1 MARKKIEIMDTTLRD
16 GEQTSG
22 VSFSASEKLTIAK
35 LLLEELKVDRIEI
48 ASARVSEGEFQAVKN
63 VTNWASQAGY
73 IDQVE
78 VLTFVDK
85 GVSIDWMIEAGA
97 KVQNLLTKGSLN
109 HLTHQLKKTPNHHFK
124 EIEESINLAK
134 EKAIETNV
142 YLEDWSNGMRNSK
155 DYVFEFLAFLSTQ
168 PIKRIM
174 LPDTLGVLTP
184 AESFAFVSEIKSKYP
199 HLHFDFHA
207 HNDYD
212 LGVSNALEALKAGA
226 DGLHLTINGMGE
238 RAGNAPMAST
248 IAVINDFLPAV
259 EVGVNE
265 KVLYTVSKLVENFSG
280 VMIPANKPIIG
291 ANVFTQTA
299 GIHADGDNKKN
310 LYFSD
315 LLPERFGRTRKYAL
329 GKASGKANIQKNL
342 QELGLQLNDEDLKKV
357 TQRIIELG
365 DKKQVVTKEDLPYII
380 SDVLDRTYEEKVKVE
395 SYVLTHSKGLKP
407 STTVSIT
414 INGKNYEENASGDGQ
429 FDAFM
434 NAIRTIFKNINFVLP
449 NLIDYAVRIPPGS
462 HSDALCETIITWK
475 SPDKEF
481 KTRGLDSDQTVSA
494 IKATEKMLNIIIN

>member
-1 MARKKIEIMDTTLRD
+1 MDTTLRD
-16 GEQTSG
+16 GEQTST

-35 LLLEELKVDRIEI
+35 LLLEELKVDLIEI
-48 ASARVSEGEFQAVKN
+48 ASARVSEGEFQAVKGI
-63 VTNWASQAGY
+63 TDWASENNY
-73 IDQVE
+73 LDKIE

-85 GVSIDWMIEAGA
+85 GVSIRWMVEAGA

-109 HLTHQLKKTPNHHFK
+109 HLTHQLKKTPNQHFEEIK
-124 EIEESINLAK
+124 ENIEFAK
-134 EKAIETNV
+134 KNNIETNV

-155 DYVFEFLAFLSTQ
+155 AYVWDYLEFIATQ

-174 LPDTLGVLTP
+174 LPDTLGVITP
-184 AESFAFVSEIKSKYP
+184 SESYEFVKEIKDKYP
-199 HLHFDFHA
+199 NLHFDFHA

-212 LGVSNALEALKAGA
+212 LGVSNVMEALKAGA
-226 DGLHLTINGMGE
+226 DGLHLTVNGMGE

-248 IAVINDFLPAV
+248 IAVINDFMPNI
-259 EVGVNE
+259 EIGVNE
-265 KVLYTVSKLVENFSG
+265 TFLYTISKLVETFSG
-280 VMIPANKPIIG
+280 VMIPSNKPVVG

-299 GIHADGDNKKN
+299 GIHADGDNKNN
-310 LYFSD
+310 LYFSE
-315 LLPERFGRTRKYAL
+315 LMPERFGRTRQYAL
-329 GKASGKANIQKNL
+329 GKSSGKANIQKNL

-380 SDVLDRTYEEKVKVE
+380 SDVLDRTYEEKVKVN

-414 INGKNYEENASGDGQ
+414 IDDETLEEHAQGDGQ

-434 NAIRTIFKNINFVLP
+434 NAIKSIFKRKEVLLP
-449 NLIDYAVRIPPGS
+449 SLIDYAVRIPPGS
-462 HSDALCETIITWK
+462 NSDALCETIITWK
-475 SPDKEF
+475 SIDKEF

-494 IKATEKMLNIIIN
+494 IKATEKMLNIIVS